1 MSRQHTTANENP
13 VLPYGHAQQ
22 REVELDWCCEPAIKC
37 DLDVRKH
44 HRLLL
49 SPGEA
54 RRVDSERWASPVEPS
69 TDIGSQEGVMEIIA
83 RCCWGLDVHKKN
95 VVACLRVVDAV
106 GRLHKE
112 VRTFGTM
119 TADLLTL
126 AEWLTAAECT
136 QVAMEST
143 GVYWRPVFNLL
154 HDRCEV
160 LVVNAQHIKAV
171 PGRKTDVKDAE
182 WIAELLQYGLL
193 RGSFIPPQ
201 PQRELRDLTRH
212 RTTLV
217 QERARVINRLQK
229 VLEDA
234 NIKLAAVA
242 TNVLGV
248 SARAMLQ
255 ALLAGTTDPTRLAD
269 LARGKL
275 RDKRSQLEQ
284 ALMGLVRPHHRFLL
298 TELLSH
304 IDDLDAAI
312 ERVSEAIATRLQ
324 NDTDSLALL
333 DSIPGISQ
341 RTAEILLAEV
351 GADLHRFPTAQHLAS
366 WAGVCPGNH
375 ESAGKRLS
383 GRTRKGSPWLRQALV
398 EAAHGAARSKRT
410 YVGAQYRRI
419 AARRGKKRAAVA
431 VGHTILVMAYH
442 VLTRQEPYRELGP
455 NYFDEHD
462 RRRVERRLVARLE
475 QLGYVVDLKREDA
488 SLHLTPQ
495 VPDAP
500 MDAARGFHVLSAP

>member
-1 MSRQHTTANENP
+1 
-13 VLPYGHAQQ
+13 
-22 REVELDWCCEPAIKC
+22 
-37 DLDVRKH
+37 
-44 HRLLL
+44 
-49 SPGEA
+49 
-54 RRVDSERWASPVEPS
+54 
-69 TDIGSQEGVMEIIA
+69 MEILTS
-83 RCCWGLDVHKKN
+83 CCCGLDVHKKT
-95 VVACLRVVDAV
+95 VVACLRQVDAA
-106 GRLHKE
+106 GRVHKE

-119 TADLLTL
+119 TADLLAL
-126 AEWLTAAECT
+126 AEWLSAEECS

-201 PQRELRDLTRH
+201 AQRELRDLTRH

-229 VLEDA
+229 VLEDT

-248 SARAMLQ
+248 SARAMLE
-255 ALLAGTTDPTRLAD
+255 ALLAGTTDPSLLAD
-269 LARGKL
+269 LAHGRL
-275 RDKRSQLEQ
+275 REKRSQLEQ
-284 ALMGLVRPHHRFLL
+284 ALVGMLRPHHRFLL
-298 TELLSH
+298 RELLGQ
-304 IDDLDAAI
+304 IDYLDDAI
-312 ERVSEAIATRLQ
+312 TRVSEEIGRRLQ
-324 NDTDSLALL
+324 EEEESLTLL
-333 DSIPGISQ
+333 DSIPGVSR
-341 RTAEILLAEV
+341 RTAEVLLAEV
-351 GADLHRFPTAQHLAS
+351 GTDLQRFPTAKHLAS

-431 VGHTILVMAYH
+431 VGHTILGMAYQ
-442 VLTRQEPYRELGP
+442 VLTRREGYRELGA

-462 RRRVERRLVARLE
+462 QRRVERRLVARLT
-475 QLGYVVDLKREDA
+475 QLGYSVDLKRHVGQPHSE
-488 SLHLTPQ
+488 PQ
-495 VPDAP
+495 PLVSQS
-500 MDAARGFHVLSAP
+500 MDPVSDQPVLSVP